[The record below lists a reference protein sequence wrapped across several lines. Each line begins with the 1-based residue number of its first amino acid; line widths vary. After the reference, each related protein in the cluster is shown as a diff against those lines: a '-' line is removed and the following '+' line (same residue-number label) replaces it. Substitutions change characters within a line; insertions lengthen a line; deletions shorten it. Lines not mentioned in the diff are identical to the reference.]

1 MFDHLWDCLALRKL
15 SPLIFWEGVEGARR
29 KQSRTAREYC
39 AERHFQVYLTY
50 PYCMT
55 PISLLFIAVQVENF
69 RSQRGELIS
78 PLVIIDSHNVHIRS
92 AFRNQNALNGA
103 HPIAVH
109 KLRAPK
115 AKLAY
120 ESCYIE
126 RYSQHAFE
134 SLQATYS
141 VFYVKSSMCTRH
153 TVFRRRCRRVKRSL
167 LRKAS

>member
-92 AFRNQNALNGA
+92 AFRNQKCICHAASFRGSIFKNKICFVARD
-103 HPIAVH
+103 
-109 KLRAPK
+109 LRPSPNSNSVIMVSNKITIVEPK
-115 AKLAY
+115 
-120 ESCYIE
+120 
-126 RYSQHAFE
+126 
-134 SLQATYS
+134 
-141 VFYVKSSMCTRH
+141 
-153 TVFRRRCRRVKRSL
+153 
-167 LRKAS
+167 